1 MCQNERM
8 NETKPVSVSLLALPD
23 GTPAALYGLYEVLS
37 SAGIVWPMLTGATAG
52 AARFEVRI
60 VGLSAETFG
69 CAAGVP
75 VSPHA
80 GIAEIGRSDI
90 VIVPDVA
97 IAADQDPRGMWQS
110 AIRWLRNQH
119 EGGALIC
126 TVCTGSLLL
135 AEAGL
140 LNGIKAT
147 THWSAADMI
156 ARYYPAVRLQPER
169 VLALDGEAHG
179 IITSGGAASWE
190 DLALYLI
197 ARFCG
202 QEEAVRIAKVF
213 VLGDRSEGQLPYAG
227 SGMPRQHDDAVV
239 GAIQQWI
246 ADHYIERAPVAR
258 MAERSGLPERTF
270 KRRFKIATGRTPGD
284 YVQTLRIEEAKQL
297 LETTGD
303 PIESIGFQ
311 VGYEDPAY
319 FRRLFKRW
327 AGITPSRYRQRFQA
341 VGKVRED

>member
-1 MCQNERM
+1 M

-23 GTPAALYGLYEVLS
+23 GTPAALYGLYEVL
-37 SAGIVWPMLTGATAG
+37 AYTGVVWPMLTGAAAG
-52 AARFEVRI
+52 TARFEVQI
-60 VGLSAETFG
+60 VGLSAETFD

-80 GIAEIGRSDI
+80 GIQDVSRSDI
-90 VIVPDVA
+90 VIVPD
-97 IAADQDPRGMWQS
+97 IAFGLDSDPRGKWPD
-110 AIRWLRNQH
+110 AIQWLRKLH
-119 EGGALIC
+119 GGGALIC
-126 TVCTGSLLL
+126 SVCTGSLLL

-140 LNGIKAT
+140 LDGLTAT
-147 THWSAADMI
+147 THWSAADLI
-156 ARYYPAVRLQPER
+156 ARCYPAVTLQPER
-169 VLALDGEAHG
+169 ILSLEGEPQG

-197 ARFCG
+197 ARICG

-213 VLGDRSEGQLPYAG
+213 VLGDRSEGQLPYAAAG
-227 SGMPRQHDDAVV
+227 LPRQHDDAIV
-239 GAIQQWI
+239 GAIQQWV
-246 ADHYIERAPVAR
+246 ADHYADRAPVAR

-270 KRRFKIATGRTPGD
+270 KRRFKIATGCTPGD

-303 PIESIGFQ
+303 PTESIGFQ

-319 FRRLFKRW
+319 FRRLFKRR

-341 VGKVRED
+341 IGKVRED

>member
-1 MCQNERM
+1 M
-8 NETKPVSVSLLALPD
+8 NAYKPLSVSLLALPD
-23 GTPAALYGLYEVLS
+23 GTPAALYGLYETLS
-37 SAGIVWPMLTGATAG
+37 STGVVWPMLTGG
-52 AARFEVRI
+52 AAGTARFDVRI
-60 VGLSAETFG
+60 VGPSAVPFD
-69 CAAGVP
+69 CAIGVP
-75 VSPHA
+75 ISPHA
-80 GIAEIGRSDI
+80 GMADVARSDI

-97 IAADQDPRGMWQS
+97 IGIDRDPRGMWPDAVQ
-110 AIRWLRNQH
+110 WLRKLH
-119 EGGALIC
+119 EGGALVC

-140 LNGIKAT
+140 LDGLKAT

-156 ARYYPAVRLQPER
+156 ARYYPAIDLQPED
-169 VLALDGEAHG
+169 VLVLEAESRG

-202 QEEAVRIAKVF
+202 QEEAVRVAKAF
-213 VLGDRSEGQLPYAG
+213 MLGDRSDGQLPYA
-227 SGMPRQHDDAVV
+227 STTMPRRHEDAIVAAV
-239 GAIQQWI
+239 QQWI
-246 ADHYIERAPVAR
+246 ADHYAERAPVAR

-303 PIESIGFQ
+303 PTESIGFQ

-319 FRRLFKRW
+319 FRRLFKRR

-341 VGKVRED
+341 VGRVREN